1 MDILEKA
8 KQELAKRETQKQINA
23 PFINKGKAAY
33 IKEIPQ
39 ILGYKSIAHMFG
51 YGHGDEMQVMPV
63 NLGAKLPASID
74 KELASTMLELKK
86 HLHSAT
92 IQAQMLTTKSGIPV
106 DVRTTPYFKRW
117 CEPLIKA
124 YNITDFNDW
133 IPTLNTRFYFEELEV
148 EPGISSLFPQYPMT
162 SSMMNVPTVSGRLMG
177 ELETDSGTFTEQSE
191 TDGKIT
197 LVAKNNVAHVKITE
211 DLIQDAEPSLF
222 ERLRVEVAQALAR
235 SRDNAI
241 LNGDDSAT
249 HMDSDTTAA
258 KDFRKAWKGVRK
270 LSLDNPSSVYNHN
283 GARCNFTLFQEMYRI
298 AGKMRY
304 DKGDC
309 LWILGLAVEGDA
321 VSGKI
326 PELLTF
332 DKAASNAT
340 LFSGILPVIMGIRP
354 VVSQWIREDLAATGV
369 HTGTGTLT
377 VAHLVRLS
385 GFAFGVRS
393 PMRIWAAPS
402 LPNSDTLLMTAKERI
417 AFGCA
422 PQSATN
428 MHIVTARNI
437 ATQ

>member
-1 MDILEKA
+1 MNILERA
-8 KQELAKRETQKQINA
+8 KQELAKREAQKQINA
-23 PFINKGKAAY
+23 PFINRGKAAY
-33 IKEIPQ
+33 VKDIAQ
-39 ILGYKSIAHMFG
+39 ILGYKSLAHMFG
-51 YGHGDEMQVMPV
+51 YGHGDEMQTLPA
-63 NLGAKLPASID
+63 NLGGKLPASVD
-74 KELASTMLELKK
+74 KELAATLLELKK
-86 HLHSAT
+86 HLHSAS
-92 IQAQMLTTKSGIPV
+92 IQAQMIASKSGMPI

-117 CEPLIKA
+117 CEPLLKA

-148 EPGISSLFPQYPMT
+148 EPGLSALFPQYPM
-162 SSMMNVPTVSGRLMG
+162 SSSLMNVPVVSGRLMG
-177 ELETDSGTFTEQSE
+177 ELETDSGVFTEQSE

-197 LVAKNNVAHVKITE
+197 LAAKNNVAHVKITE

-222 ERLRVEVAQALAR
+222 ERLRVEVAQALSR

-249 HMDSDTTAA
+249 HMDSDVTNA
-258 KDFRKAWKGVRK
+258 KDFRKAWRGLRK
-270 LSLDNPSSVYNHN
+270 ISLDNATSVYNHN
-283 GARCNFTLFQEMYRI
+283 GARCNFTMFQEMYRI
-298 AGKMRY
+298 ASKMRY

-354 VVSQWIREDLAATGV
+354 VVTQWIREDLAATGV
-369 HTGTGTLT
+369 HTGTGTFT

-422 PQSATN
+422 PQTAN
-428 MHIVTARNI
+428 NKHVVTARNI